1 MVLFAFE
8 NGKNGDILVQ
18 KAPACTIQTQAE
30 AVCELFKQHL
40 GIPVYSS
47 DDAAKRMYFLPDV
60 RQQLVKRFGDAFYL
74 SDSELNRK
82 YIADLIFHNEKAQA
96 DLESI
101 LYPALF
107 VDFEHWME
115 KQDAPYVLFE
125 SALIFEKRLE
135 KRFDAIVMVSASEAT
150 RLRRAME
157 RDHCDEATIRARMA
171 KQWPEEGK
179 RLLADYVIWHEN
191 DDEDDALMRQI
202 VSVHKFCGIKP
213 Q

>member
-1 MVLFAFE
+1 MKKVAITG
-8 NGKNGDILVQ
+8 NIGSGKSW
-18 KAPACTIQTQAE
+18 
-30 AVCELFKQHL
+30 VCELFKRHL
-40 GIPVYSS
+40 GILVYNS
-47 DDAAKRMYFLPDV
+47 DDAAKQMYFLPDV

-74 SDSELNRK
+74 SDTELNRK
-82 YIADLIFHNEKAQA
+82 YIADLIFHDEKAQA
-96 DLESI
+96 DLEGI

-191 DDEDDALMRQI
+191 DDEDDVLMRQI
-202 VSVHKFCGIKP
+202 VSVHKFCGINP

>member
-1 MVLFAFE
+1 MKKVAITG
-8 NGKNGDILVQ
+8 NIGSGKSW
-18 KAPACTIQTQAE
+18 
-30 AVCELFKQHL
+30 VCELFKQRL
-40 GIPVYSS
+40 GIPVYNS
-47 DDAAKRMYFLPDV
+47 DDAAKQLYFLPEV
-60 RQQLVKRFGDAFYL
+60 REKLVERFGDGFYI
-74 SDSELNRK
+74 SDRELNRK
-82 YIADLIFHNEKAQA
+82 CIADLIFNDETAQR
-96 DLESI
+96 DLEGI

-107 VDFEHWME
+107 IDFERWME
-115 KQDAPYVLFE
+115 KQEAPYVLFE

-135 KRFDAIVMVSASEAT
+135 NRFDAIVMVSASEST

-157 RDHCDEATIRARMA
+157 RDHCDEATVRARMA

-202 VSVHKFCGIKP
+202 IEVQKFCGLNP

>member
-1 MVLFAFE
+1 MKKVAITG
-8 NGKNGDILVQ
+8 NIGSGKSW
-18 KAPACTIQTQAE
+18 
-30 AVCELFKQHL
+30 VCELFKRHL
-40 GIPVYSS
+40 GIPVYNS
-47 DDAAKRMYFLPDV
+47 DDAAKQMYFLSDV

-74 SDSELNRK
+74 SDTELNRK
-82 YIADLIFHNEKAQA
+82 YIADLIFHDEKAQA
-96 DLESI
+96 DLEGI

-107 VDFEHWME
+107 VDFEHWMK

-157 RDHCDEATIRARMA
+157 RDHCDEATVRARMA

-179 RLLADYVIWHEN
+179 RLLANYVIWHEN

-202 VSVHKFCGIKP
+202 VSVHKFCGINP

>member
-1 MVLFAFE
+1 MKKVAITG
-8 NGKNGDILVQ
+8 NIGSGKSW
-18 KAPACTIQTQAE
+18 
-30 AVCELFKQHL
+30 VCELFKQRL
-40 GIPVYSS
+40 GIPVYNS
-47 DDAAKRMYFLPDV
+47 DAAAKQMYFLPNV
-60 RQQLVKRFGDAFYL
+60 RQQLVKSFGGAFYL
-74 SDSELNRK
+74 SDTELNRK
-82 YIADLIFHNEKAQA
+82 YIADLIFHDEKGQA

-115 KQDAPYVLFE
+115 KQNTPYVLFE

-191 DDEDDALMRQI
+191 DDEDEALMKQI
-202 VSVHKFCGIKP
+202 MEVHKFCGINP
-213 Q
+213 